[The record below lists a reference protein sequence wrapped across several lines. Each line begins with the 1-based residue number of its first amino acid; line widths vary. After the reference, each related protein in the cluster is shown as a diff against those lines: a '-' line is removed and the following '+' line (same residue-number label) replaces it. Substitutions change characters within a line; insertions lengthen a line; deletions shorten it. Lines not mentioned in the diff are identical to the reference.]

1 MNSTI
6 MRRIEVTSDYRPMS
20 GVPLIGSFEIS
31 SIPGNSDIVLFR
43 GDDGS
48 DVPWVPGEY
57 HTLHR
62 VDLSRILIKG
72 TEGDVVTVIGGT
84 W

>member
-6 MRRIEVTSDYRPMS
+6 MRRVTVTADYQ
-20 GVPLIGSFEIS
+20 PLSAERLVGSFEIS
-31 SIPGNSDIVLFR
+31 AVPGNSGSVLFR

-57 HTLHR
+57 HALYR
-62 VDLSRILIKG
+62 VDLARILAKG
-72 TEGDVVTVIGGT
+72 TPGDAITVIGGT

>member
-6 MRRIEVTSDYRPMS
+6 MRRIAVATDYRRLS
-20 GVPLIGSFEIS
+20 ATPLVGSFEIS
-31 SIPGNSDIVLFR
+31 AVPTNAASVCFL

-57 HTLHR
+57 HAVYR
-62 VDLSRILIKG
+62 VDLSRILVKG
-72 TEGDVVTVIGGT
+72 TPGDQVTVIGGT

>member
-6 MRRIEVTSDYRPMS
+6 MRRVTVTAEYQ
-20 GVPLIGSFEIS
+20 PLSAERLVGSFEIS
-31 SIPGNSDIVLFR
+31 AMPTNAATVFFQ

-48 DVPWVPGEY
+48 DVPWLPGEY
-57 HTLHR
+57 HAVCR
-62 VDLSRILIKG
+62 VDLSRILVKG
-72 TEGDVVTVIGGT
+72 TLGDLVTVIGGT

>member
-1 MNSTI
+1 MNSMI
-6 MRRIEVTSDYRPMS
+6 MRRIEVTADYRPLS
-20 GVPLIGSFEIS
+20 DASLVGSFEIS
-31 SIPGNSDIVLFR
+31 SVPTNAASVFFQ

-57 HTLHR
+57 HAVYR
-62 VDLSRILIKG
+62 VDLSRILVKG
-72 TEGDVVTVIGGT
+72 TPGDQVTVIGGT

>member
-6 MRRIEVTSDYRPMS
+6 MRSITLTAQYQPLSL
-20 GVPLIGSFEIS
+20 VPLVGSFEIS
-31 SIPGNSDIVLFR
+31 SVPTNAATVFFQ
-43 GDDGS
+43 GDDGT

-57 HTLHR
+57 HAVYR
-62 VDLSRILIKG
+62 VDLSRILVKG
-72 TEGDVVTVIGGT
+72 TPGDLVTVVGGT

>member
-6 MRRIEVTSDYRPMS
+6 MRRIEVMADYRPLS
-20 GVPLIGSFEIS
+20 ETPLVGSFEIS
-31 SIPGNSDIVLFR
+31 AVPTNAATVFFQ

-48 DVPWVPGEY
+48 DVPWMPGEY
-57 HTLHR
+57 HAVYR
-62 VDLSRILIKG
+62 VDLSRILVKG
-72 TEGDVVTVIGGT
+72 TPGDQVTVIGGT

>member
-6 MRRIEVTSDYRPMS
+6 MRKVTVTAEYQ
-20 GVPLIGSFEIS
+20 PLSAQRLVGSFEIS
-31 SIPGNSDIVLFR
+31 SVPTNVSVVLFR

-48 DVPWVPGEY
+48 DVPWVPGEF
-57 HTLHR
+57 HCFQR
-62 VDLSRILIKG
+62 VDLARVFVKG
-72 TEGDVVTVIGGT
+72 AIGDAVTIIGGT

>member
-6 MRRIEVTSDYRPMS
+6 MRRIEVATDYQPLS
-20 GVPLIGSFEIS
+20 STPLIGSFEIS
-31 SIPGNSDIVLFR
+31 SVPTNAATVFFR

-48 DVPWVPGEY
+48 EVPWMPGEY
-57 HTLHR
+57 HAVYR
-62 VDLSRILIKG
+62 VDLSRILVKG
-72 TEGDVVTVIGGT
+72 TPGDQVTVIGGT